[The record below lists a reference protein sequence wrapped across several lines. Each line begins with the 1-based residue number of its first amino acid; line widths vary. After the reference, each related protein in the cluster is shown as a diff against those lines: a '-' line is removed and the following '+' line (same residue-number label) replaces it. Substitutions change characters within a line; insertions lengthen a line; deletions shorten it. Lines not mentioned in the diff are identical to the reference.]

1 MTARERIQKEIEQWF
16 LTEPVFFTVY
26 CSHSLVM
33 NANMQC
39 PLRSGKGR
47 IEYNPA
53 IIETMTE
60 SRLRDLLRVE
70 IIRILLQHPYA
81 RQPMGCPS
89 IVLHKASDLVISPAY
104 NLAWANLARPEDFD
118 LPTGQ
123 NYEWYAMRL
132 NEQREKLQQAQ
143 DDSKQQQERESE
155 QQERES
161 EQQQESKRQQGQG
174 NIQGRQQGQ
183 YGGQSG
189 QQGGNEQESE
199 QQGQGG
205 NGEQQGRGQGE
216 QPNEMDAH
224 RDGDAPSKGN
234 SGGQQGEEST
244 EGNRQKTTDKSQPL
258 AYEKYR
264 LATSLGSEGDELTEA
279 SEQESKQQQVQN
291 NSSQGKQP
299 QESGQSEAS
308 SGNENSD
315 NNNTPTSDY
324 TDLWG
329 QDSSQGKN
337 EATEAR
343 ASNNSEQESEQQQ
356 GQDSSSQGK
365 NEATEAS
372 EQESKQQ
379 QVQNNSSQGKQQ
391 QESGQSEASSGNE
404 NSDNNNTPTSGYTDL
419 WEEDQ
424 FQARQITD
432 IVKSSSSWGSLPGDL
447 IELIKKAAEGKIDY
461 RAVLRMFRAS
471 IISQKRRLT
480 RMRPSRR
487 FGFEQMGSRYDFTT
501 HLLIAIDTSGS
512 VGSEDLGR
520 YLNVITSFFKYGIQ
534 EIDVLM
540 FDTRVYGKPLT
551 LTDAK
556 KSIKELNVKGRGGTN
571 LQAPV
576 DYAVEHP
583 EYDGLIII
591 TDGYAPCPNTEQLRT
606 KLLWVIDNES
616 SYKNIHENLRK
627 TGRVC
632 QMER

>member
-89 IVLHKASDLVISPAY
+89 IVLQKASDLVISPAY
-104 NLAWANLARPEDFD
+104 NLAWANLAHPTDFD

-132 NEQREKLQQAQ
+132 NEQLEKLQQAQ

-174 NIQGRQQGQ
+174 NSQGRQQGQ

-264 LATSLGSEGDELTEA
+264 LATSLGNEGDELTEDK
-279 SEQESKQQQVQN
+279 SQQSTVD
-291 NSSQGKQP
+291 
-299 QESGQSEAS
+299 
-308 SGNENSD
+308 GNEGD
-315 NNNTPTSDY
+315 
-324 TDLWG
+324 
-329 QDSSQGKN
+329 
-337 EATEAR
+337 
-343 ASNNSEQESEQQQ
+343 ESHA
-356 GQDSSSQGK
+356 K
-365 NEATEAS
+365 
-372 EQESKQQ
+372 
-379 QVQNNSSQGKQQ
+379 
-391 QESGQSEASSGNE
+391 
-404 NSDNNNTPTSGYTDL
+404 PTSGYTDL

-432 IVKSSSSWGSLPGDL
+432 IVKSSSSWGSLPGGL
-447 IELIKKAAEGKIDY
+447 IELIKKTAEGKIDY

-471 IISQKRRLT
+471 ILSQKRRLT

-501 HLLIAIDTSGS
+501 RLLIAIDTSGS

-540 FDTRVYGKPLT
+540 FDTRVCGKPLT

-632 QMER
+632 LLER

>member
-33 NANMQC
+33 NANMLC

-81 RQPMGCPS
+81 RQPIGCPS
-89 IVLHKASDLVISPAY
+89 IVLQTASDLVISQAY
-104 NLAWANLARPEDFD
+104 NLAWANLAHPTDFGF
-118 LPTGQ
+118 PTGQ
-123 NYEWYAMRL
+123 HYEWYAMRL
-132 NEQREKLQQAQ
+132 NEFRDNLQQ
-143 DDSKQQQERESE
+143 EG
-155 QQERES
+155 
-161 EQQQESKRQQGQG
+161 EQQQ
-174 NIQGRQQGQ
+174 
-183 YGGQSG
+183 
-189 QQGGNEQESE
+189 
-199 QQGQGG
+199 
-205 NGEQQGRGQGE
+205 
-216 QPNEMDAH
+216 
-224 RDGDAPSKGN
+224 
-234 SGGQQGEEST
+234 
-244 EGNRQKTTDKSQPL
+244 
-258 AYEKYR
+258 
-264 LATSLGSEGDELTEA
+264 
-279 SEQESKQQQVQN
+279 
-291 NSSQGKQP
+291 
-299 QESGQSEAS
+299 
-308 SGNENSD
+308 
-315 NNNTPTSDY
+315 
-324 TDLWG
+324 
-329 QDSSQGKN
+329 
-337 EATEAR
+337 
-343 ASNNSEQESEQQQ
+343 QESEQQQ

-365 NEATEAS
+365 NEATEARASNNS

-447 IELIKKAAEGKIDY
+447 IELIKKTAEGKVDF
-461 RAVLRMFRAS
+461 RAVLHMFRAS
-471 IISQKRRLT
+471 ILSQKRRLT

-501 HLLIAIDTSGS
+501 RLLIALDTSGS

-520 YLNVITSFFKYGIQ
+520 YLNVTTSFFKYGIQ
-534 EIDVLM
+534 QIDVLM
-540 FDTRVYGKPLT
+540 FDAKVQGKPLA

-556 KSIKELNVKGRGGTN
+556 KNIKELKVCGRGGTDF
-571 LQAPV
+571 QAPV

-632 QMER
+632 LLER

>member
-1 MTARERIQKEIEQWF
+1 MTARERIQQEIEQWF
-16 LTEPVFFTVY
+16 LTEPVFFNVY
-26 CSHSLVM
+26 CSHRLVM
-33 NANMQC
+33 NANMLC

-60 SRLRDLLRVE
+60 SQLRDLLRVE

-89 IVLHKASDLVISPAY
+89 IVLQKASDLVISPAY
-104 NLAWANLARPEDFD
+104 NLAWANLAHPTDFD

-132 NEQREKLQQAQ
+132 NEQFEKLQQAQ

-155 QQERES
+155 QQ
-161 EQQQESKRQQGQG
+161 
-174 NIQGRQQGQ
+174 
-183 YGGQSG
+183 
-189 QQGGNEQESE
+189 
-199 QQGQGG
+199 
-205 NGEQQGRGQGE
+205 QGE
-216 QPNEMDAH
+216 D
-224 RDGDAPSKGN
+224 S
-234 SGGQQGEEST
+234 
-244 EGNRQKTTDKSQPL
+244 
-258 AYEKYR
+258 
-264 LATSLGSEGDELTEA
+264 
-279 SEQESKQQQVQN
+279 
-291 NSSQGKQP
+291 
-299 QESGQSEAS
+299 
-308 SGNENSD
+308 
-315 NNNTPTSDY
+315 
-324 TDLWG
+324 
-329 QDSSQGKN
+329 SSQGKN
-337 EATEAR
+337 EAAEAR

-356 GQDSSSQGK
+356 GQDS
-365 NEATEAS
+365 
-372 EQESKQQ
+372 
-379 QVQNNSSQGKQQ
+379 SSQGKQQ

-432 IVKSSSSWGSLPGDL
+432 IVKSSSSWGSLPGGL
-447 IELIKKAAEGKIDY
+447 IELIKKAAEGKVDY

-471 IISQKRRLT
+471 ILSQKRRLT

-501 HLLIAIDTSGS
+501 RLLIAIDTSGS

-520 YLNVITSFFKYGIQ
+520 YLNVTTSFFKYGIQ
-534 EIDVLM
+534 QIDVLM
-540 FDTRVYGKPLT
+540 FDAKVQGKPLA

-556 KSIKELNVKGRGGTN
+556 KNIKELKVCGRGGTDF
-571 LQAPV
+571 QAPV

-591 TDGYAPCPNTEQLRT
+591 TDGCAPCPDTERLRT

-616 SYKNIHENLRK
+616 SYKNIYENLRK

-632 QMER
+632 LLER

>member
-1 MTARERIQKEIEQWF
+1 
-16 LTEPVFFTVY
+16 
-26 CSHSLVM
+26 
-33 NANMQC
+33 
-39 PLRSGKGR
+39 
-47 IEYNPA
+47 
-53 IIETMTE
+53 MTE

-70 IIRILLQHPYA
+70 IIRILLQHPYV
-81 RQPMGCPS
+81 RQPIGCPS
-89 IVLHKASDLVISPAY
+89 IVLQTASDLVISQAY
-104 NLAWANLARPEDFD
+104 NLAWANLAHPTDFD

-132 NEQREKLQQAQ
+132 NEFRDNLQQ
-143 DDSKQQQERESE
+143 EG
-155 QQERES
+155 
-161 EQQQESKRQQGQG
+161 EQQQ
-174 NIQGRQQGQ
+174 
-183 YGGQSG
+183 
-189 QQGGNEQESE
+189 
-199 QQGQGG
+199 
-205 NGEQQGRGQGE
+205 
-216 QPNEMDAH
+216 
-224 RDGDAPSKGN
+224 
-234 SGGQQGEEST
+234 
-244 EGNRQKTTDKSQPL
+244 
-258 AYEKYR
+258 
-264 LATSLGSEGDELTEA
+264 
-279 SEQESKQQQVQN
+279 
-291 NSSQGKQP
+291 
-299 QESGQSEAS
+299 
-308 SGNENSD
+308 
-315 NNNTPTSDY
+315 
-324 TDLWG
+324 
-329 QDSSQGKN
+329 
-337 EATEAR
+337 
-343 ASNNSEQESEQQQ
+343 QESEQQQ

-365 NEATEAS
+365 NEATEARASNNS

-447 IELIKKAAEGKIDY
+447 IELIKKTAEGKIDY

-471 IISQKRRLT
+471 ILSQKRRLT

-520 YLNVITSFFKYGIQ
+520 YLNVITSFFKYGVQ
-534 EIDVLM
+534 QIDIIM

-616 SYKNIHENLRK
+616 SYRNIYENLRK

>member
-33 NANMQC
+33 NANMLC

-81 RQPMGCPS
+81 RQPIGCPS
-89 IVLHKASDLVISPAY
+89 IVLQTASDLVISQAY
-104 NLAWANLARPEDFD
+104 NLAWANLAHPTDFGF
-118 LPTGQ
+118 PTGQ
-123 NYEWYAMRL
+123 HYEWYAMRL
-132 NEQREKLQQAQ
+132 NEILDNLQQ
-143 DDSKQQQERESE
+143 EG
-155 QQERES
+155 
-161 EQQQESKRQQGQG
+161 EQQQ
-174 NIQGRQQGQ
+174 
-183 YGGQSG
+183 
-189 QQGGNEQESE
+189 
-199 QQGQGG
+199 
-205 NGEQQGRGQGE
+205 
-216 QPNEMDAH
+216 
-224 RDGDAPSKGN
+224 
-234 SGGQQGEEST
+234 
-244 EGNRQKTTDKSQPL
+244 
-258 AYEKYR
+258 
-264 LATSLGSEGDELTEA
+264 
-279 SEQESKQQQVQN
+279 
-291 NSSQGKQP
+291 
-299 QESGQSEAS
+299 
-308 SGNENSD
+308 
-315 NNNTPTSDY
+315 
-324 TDLWG
+324 
-329 QDSSQGKN
+329 
-337 EATEAR
+337 
-343 ASNNSEQESEQQQ
+343 QESEQQQ

-365 NEATEAS
+365 NEAAEARASNNS

-379 QVQNNSSQGKQQ
+379 QGQNNSSQGKQQ
-391 QESGQSEASSGNE
+391 QESGQSEASSSNE

-447 IELIKKAAEGKIDY
+447 IELIKKTAEGKVDF

-501 HLLIAIDTSGS
+501 RLLIALDTSGS

-520 YLNVITSFFKYGIQ
+520 YLNVTTSFFKYGIQ
-534 EIDVLM
+534 QIDVLM
-540 FDTRVYGKPLT
+540 FDAKVQGKPLA

-556 KSIKELNVKGRGGTN
+556 KNIKELKVCGRGWTDF
-571 LQAPV
+571 QAPV

-632 QMER
+632 LLER